1 LPAFFE
7 IGNML
12 FPLFGRTVATWVAGL
27 LLAAGSASADA
38 GACGRV
44 DAHVHFVDF
53 FQDSE
58 GTGTLLKA
66 MDAAHI
72 DRVVLMGMPI
82 TKKWD
87 EHSPQRPRYFQ
98 GDDSAL
104 YWFSATDVFV
114 AAAVQRLPEADRDRI
129 IPFLSGFNPNDRHAA
144 DHIERMIA
152 LYPGLWQGIG
162 EVMTR
167 HDSLTALVQ
176 DETPRA
182 NNAAMMGVYRV
193 AARYGLPVLLHS
205 NITSIREDEP
215 LYLPELEE
223 ALEQNPDTRFIWA
236 HAGTSA
242 EIERHLGRLEFLP
255 GVIESLLS
263 RYPNLFIDLSWRV
276 LQPYLLEDDGTPR
289 GQWLSLITRHPTR
302 FVIGSD
308 VVGRFARLGE
318 KLEGFDAFLKALP
331 DEAAQGLAGANLC
344 RLVPVN
350 GVTITAYEGDE
361 TLTEELVRQSS
372 PLSSP

>member
-1 LPAFFE
+1 MLPFRPAA
-7 IGNML
+7 
-12 FPLFGRTVATWVAGL
+12 TVATWLVSFF
-27 LLAAGSASADA
+27 AATGIANADSAD
-38 GACGRV
+38 CGKV

-58 GTGTLLKA
+58 GSTALIEG
-66 MDAAHI
+66 MDAGRI
-72 DRVVLMGMPI
+72 DKVVLMGMPVV
-82 TKKWD
+82 KKWD
-87 EHSPQRPRYFQ
+87 ENSPQRPRYFQ
-98 GDDSAL
+98 GDDSSL

-114 AAAVQRLPEADRDRI
+114 AEAVRRLPAADRERI

-152 LYPGLWQGIG
+152 LYPGLWLGIG

-167 HDSLTALVQ
+167 HDSLTALIQ

-193 AARYGLPVLLHS
+193 AARYGLPVMVHS

-223 ALEQNPDTRFIWA
+223 ALEQNPATRFIWA

-242 EIERHLGRLEFLP
+242 EIERNLGRLGFLP
-255 GVIESLLS
+255 EVVEALLS
-263 RYPNLFIDLSWRV
+263 RHPNLFIDLSWTV

-289 GQWLSLITRHPTR
+289 AHWVALIRQHPTR
-302 FVIGSD
+302 FMIGSD
-308 VVGRFARLGE
+308 VVGRFAKLGT
-318 KLEGFDAFLKALP
+318 KLDEFDAFLSALP
-331 DEAAQGLAGANLC
+331 ADVARGLTGTNLCNLLPGEAAS
-344 RLVPVN
+344 
-350 GVTITAYEGDE
+350 ITEYDGDQD
-361 TLTEELVRQSS
+361 LTGELVRQTTAS
-372 PLSSP
+372 P